1 MGLDGLPHALS
12 CLPDDDEPSFLFAR
26 GLFASFLSAGIGAA
40 VTNPLELVKVRWQ
53 VTPESMRTA
62 TNMSG
67 FASEIVAKEGVM
79 RGISVNFMAIGV
91 SAIGRVGLYPTVRDV
106 FVGARG
112 GDVAKPTPGDMF
124 ISGLLAGAIGY
135 FIATPV
141 FAQKTIIQ
149 AEAGLV
155 DPKSGLLTT
164 GAKAGSAPTS
174 PNGWIAGMAAVA
186 KKDGIGGWFKGSGP
200 LVVRGATLSAGNQL
214 GYDGFKTATSGVLP
228 EGTRAADLRSHTSS
242 LMQQILASIMGAL
255 GSTVC
260 ATPADVVTTR
270 YLAEPGKF
278 ASPIA
283 CATTIMSQEGLGFP
297 FLKEAGF
304 YRGSTALF
312 VKLAPL
318 YMLSLPLNEG
328 LRSMLGL
335 SS

>member
-1 MGLDGLPHALS
+1 M
-12 CLPDDDEPSFLFAR
+12 
-26 GLFASFLSAGIGAA
+26 
-40 VTNPLELVKVRWQ
+40 RWQ

-62 TNMSG
+62 TTMSG

-79 RGISVNFMAIGV
+79 RGGGSAADALSPHNLTGSCPLSGVMLPGISVNFMAIGV

-242 LMQQILASIMGAL
+242 RDTRLGRIRRPHAADPRLHHGRTRVHRVRDPGGCRHHALPGRAGQVRVAYRVRHYDHVPGGSRVPLPEGGRLLPRLNGAL
-255 GSTVC
+255 CETS
-260 ATPADVVTTR
+260 PAVHAV
-270 YLAEPGKF
+270 AAP
-278 ASPIA
+278 
-283 CATTIMSQEGLGFP
+283 Q
-297 FLKEAGF
+297 
-304 YRGSTALF
+304 RG
-312 VKLAPL
+312 APL
-318 YMLSLPLNEG
+318 NAWAQLLA
-328 LRSMLGL
+328 R
-335 SS
+335 